1 MTSGSRP
8 SVVRLD
14 DPIELAS
21 SESAEEWPAL
31 SADDIAQHAP
41 ALSLTAVGD
50 GRVRARCSLW
60 LDDVPPHEGHRIGV
74 IGHYAAGD
82 NEAAVALIEA
92 ACAELAR
99 HGCTLAVGPMDGTTW
114 RRYRLVID
122 RGEEPPFFLEPN
134 NPDDWPDHFAAA
146 GFAPIAWYLSS
157 LNDDLAHRDPR
168 ADAVAERLATNG
180 VTVRQIEMASFEE
193 ELARIHRVASI
204 AFRDAFLYTPLPQDA
219 FAAQYRA
226 IRPLVRPELVLI
238 AEREGEPVGFSFS
251 VPDALEPMRG
261 APPKT
266 IVLKTLAVLPDRAR
280 LSGLGSLMADR
291 THRIAQSLG
300 YTRAVHALIHESN
313 HSRAISERT
322 GRPIR
327 RYALFGRPLAG

>member
-1 MTSGSRP
+1 MSAPRLR
-8 SVVRLD
+8 VVRLD
-14 DPIELAS
+14 DPLELAS
-21 SESAEEWPAL
+21 TERAERWPAL

-41 ALSLTAVGD
+41 SLSLIAVDG

-60 LDDVPPHEGHRIGV
+60 LDGVPSHEEHRVGV
-74 IGHYAAGD
+74 IGHYAASGD
-82 NEAAVALIEA
+82 EAAAALLES

-99 HGCTLAVGPMDGTTW
+99 HGRTLAIGPMDGTTW
-114 RRYRLVID
+114 RRYRLVVE
-122 RGEEPPFFLEPN
+122 RGEEPPFFLEPD
-134 NPDDWPDHFAAA
+134 NPDEWPEHFAAA

-157 LNDDLAHRDPR
+157 LNDDLARPDPR

-180 VTVRQIEMASFEE
+180 VTVRQLEMASFEE

-204 AFRDAFLYTPLPQDA
+204 AFRDAFLYTPLSQDA

-238 AEREGEPVGFSFS
+238 AERAGEPVGFSFS

-261 APPKT
+261 APART

-291 THRIAQSLG
+291 THGIAQSLG